1 MLVDGFVDLID
12 SLPFFP
18 GIRSAVVARSHP
30 AGPRPGALPHVHE
43 DVEQVLL
50 SEIEILRGIERVAA
64 EVTDAFRGTPL
75 TAVAILKGSCI
86 FAADLIRRIPI
97 PLHLSFAAAHS
108 YGGDTTP
115 GPLELELLPA
125 RDEILGHE
133 VLLIDDILDTG
144 RTLTAVRRELLDLGA
159 AGVRTCVFRD
169 KPARR
174 TVPCRADFR
183 CFEIDDVFVVGYG
196 LDHAGR
202 YRNLPFVGALRPELL
217 AAAAPAE

>member
-1 MLVDGFVDLID
+1 
-12 SLPFFP
+12 
-18 GIRSAVVARSHP
+18 
-30 AGPRPGALPHVHE
+30 VHE

-64 EVTDAFRGTPL
+64 EVTEVFRGTPL
-75 TAVAILKGSCI
+75 TAVSILKGSCI
-86 FAADLIRRIPI
+86 FAADLVRRLPI
-97 PLHLSFAAAHS
+97 PLDLAFAATRS
-108 YGGDTTP
+108 YGDATTA
-115 GPLELELLPA
+115 GRLEIELMPS
-125 RDEILGHE
+125 RDEVLGRE

-144 RTLTAVRRELLDLGA
+144 QTLTAVRRELLDLGA
-159 AGVRTCVFRD
+159 AGVRTCVFLD

-174 TVPCRADFR
+174 TVSCHADFR

-217 AAAAPAE
+217 EAATQAE